1 MAIEDEELRNT
12 FQAAS
17 EEHLQKLEA
26 GLLQLEQNPEDLSG
40 LENLMREAHSLKG
53 DARML
58 GVKDVATLAHQWE
71 HLLGTIY
78 RQEAEVSQDICD
90 RLYQGLDAITAL
102 VQEAVTGESSGVN
115 TFHTLARLMGSQPSD
130 QSQATGDSESSSE
143 SSSES
148 HSESHSEPEAQTP
161 EPAANQQ
168 TPAET
173 ESAAQQ
179 ASTSDS
185 QETSEPTTSKPVTS
199 KPATTEPATADTSTS
214 STATSKNGEY
224 RIDTIR
230 VETRYLDTLMTQAG
244 ELTVTNVR
252 FSHRLSELEE
262 AIAWWED
269 WSREAFNNRLN
280 VHKTQKSDREK
291 AIQQLQEL
299 QDSVEQRLDKL
310 GKIITNLQKSV
321 YEDTTRLDNLTNE
334 LEAGI
339 RTLRLLPLSTIF
351 NLMPRMVR
359 DLSHQQQKQV
369 NFSIEGGDTYT
380 DKRILEEIKDPLMHI
395 IRNAIDHGL
404 ESPDERNT
412 AGKPAVGT
420 LYLRGYQ
427 TANGIAIEVEDD
439 GRGLDLDKIRQKA
452 INQGL
457 YRAEELENMSTTQ
470 LQSLIFEPGFSTSA
484 TITEVSGRG
493 VGLDV
498 VRTNVERLKG
508 SIEVESQVGQGST
521 IRIHLGTTLATAHV
535 LLIKCQSIPFA
546 LPVEFVDTSLFV
558 SPEDIFAIEGRE
570 TILLSEHPVSV
581 VPLSKILELPAT
593 PNGSEAKIR
602 ETSDSQNSQKK
613 DLPCI
618 VIKVGEEKLGLLVDK
633 LLDEQ
638 DVILKPQS
646 KLLRRIRNIA
656 GATILGTGQ
665 VCMVLNP
672 TDLFKSV
679 RQTYTVQ
686 PASQTAAPAEAE
698 VGSIL
703 VVEDSIAIRTQEK
716 RILESAGYEVTTAV
730 DGLDAFNKLQTHS
743 FDALVSDIQMP
754 NMDGLELTRQIR
766 DHPNYQE
773 LPIILVTSMAN
784 EEDKRKGA
792 QAGANAYITKSSFN
806 QEVLLETL
814 QRLV

>member
-1 MAIEDEELRNT
+1 MTIEDEELRGT

-26 GLLQLEQNPEDLSG
+26 GLLHLEQNPQDLSG
-40 LENLMREAHSLKG
+40 LEDLMREAHSLKG

-78 RQEAEVSQDICD
+78 RQEAEVSSEICD
-90 RLYQGLDAITAL
+90 RLYQGLDAIAAL
-102 VQEAVTGESSGVN
+102 VQEAVTGEPSGVD
-115 TFHTLARLMGSQPSD
+115 TFHTLASLMGSQPTE
-130 QSQATGDSESSSE
+130 SQTTSESETSSE
-143 SSSES
+143 A
-148 HSESHSEPEAQTP
+148 PTPTP
-161 EPAANQQ
+161 EPTPEA
-168 TPAET
+168 PAET
-173 ESAAQQ
+173 EASADVSEEESPAEPPEEP
-179 ASTSDS
+179 SEEPS
-185 QETSEPTTSKPVTS
+185 EEPTTSKPT
-199 KPATTEPATADTSTS
+199 PAEPAIPDPANS
-214 STATSKNGEY
+214 SSASSSNGEY

-230 VETRYLDTLMTQAG
+230 VETRHLDTLMTQAG

-252 FSHRLSELEE
+252 FAHRLAELEE
-262 AIAWWED
+262 AIALWED
-269 WSREAFNNRLN
+269 WSREAFNNRIN
-280 VHKTQKSDREK
+280 VHQTQRGDREQ
-291 AIQQLQEL
+291 AIQKLQDL
-299 QDSVEQRLDKL
+299 QDSVEQRLEKL
-310 GKIITNLQKSV
+310 GKIVTHLQKAT
-321 YEDTTRLDNLTNE
+321 YEDTTRLDTLTND

-369 NFSIEGGDTYT
+369 NFAIEGGDTHA

-404 ESPDERNT
+404 ETPSEREA

-452 INQGL
+452 LQKGL
-457 YRAEELENMSTTQ
+457 YRSEELENMSTTQ
-470 LQSLIFEPGFSTSA
+470 LQALIFEPGFSTSA

-508 SIEVESQVGQGST
+508 SIEVESQVGQGCT

-535 LLIKCQSIPFA
+535 LLVECQSIPFA

-558 SPEDIFAIEGRE
+558 SPDDIFAIEGRE

-581 VPLSKILELPAT
+581 VPLAKILELPAAS
-593 PNGSEAKIR
+593 NGSESKVRQASGNENR
-602 ETSDSQNSQKK
+602 HQK

-672 TDLFKSV
+672 TDLLKSV
-679 RQTYTVQ
+679 RQTPTVHKV
-686 PASQTAAPAEAE
+686 SQVVAETE
-698 VGSIL
+698 SQVGSIL

-730 DGLDAFNKLQTHS
+730 DGLDGFNKLQTHP
-743 FDALVSDIQMP
+743 FDAIVSDIQMP

-766 DHPNYQE
+766 QNPKYKE

>member
-1 MAIEDEELRNT
+1 MTIEDEELRST

-26 GLLQLEQNPEDLSG
+26 GLLHLEQNPQDLSG
-40 LENLMREAHSLKG
+40 LEDLMREAHSLKG

-71 HLLGTIY
+71 HLLGSIY
-78 RQEAEVSQDICD
+78 RQEAEVSAEICD
-90 RLYQGLDAITAL
+90 RLYQGLDAIAAL
-102 VQEAVTGESSGVN
+102 VKEAVTGEPAGVD
-115 TFHTLARLMGSQPSD
+115 TFHTLARLMGSQP
-130 QSQATGDSESSSE
+130 TESPVPAS
-143 SSSES
+143 
-148 HSESHSEPEAQTP
+148 TP
-161 EPAANQQ
+161 EP
-168 TPAET
+168 TPEPT
-173 ESAAQQ
+173 E
-179 ASTSDS
+179 ASTTSPAAA
-185 QETSEPTTSKPVTS
+185 SEPTPEPPAEPETEVPPSQTTTIQPTS
-199 KPATTEPATADTSTS
+199 AEPAAS
-214 STATSKNGEY
+214 STASSSNGEY

-230 VETRYLDTLMTQAG
+230 VETRHLDTLMTQAG

-252 FSHRLSELEE
+252 FAHRLAELDE
-262 AIAWWED
+262 AIALWED

-280 VHKTQKSDREK
+280 VHQTQRGDREQ
-291 AIQQLQEL
+291 AIQQLQNL
-299 QDSVEQRLDKL
+299 QDSVEERLEKL
-310 GKIITNLQKSV
+310 GKIITNLQKAT
-321 YEDTTRLDNLTNE
+321 YEDTTRLDTLTND

-369 NFSIEGGDTYT
+369 NFAIEGGDTHA

-404 ESPDERNT
+404 ETPTERET

-420 LYLRGYQ
+420 LYLRAYQ

-439 GRGLDLDKIRQKA
+439 GRGLDLDQIRQKA
-452 INQGL
+452 LQKGL
-457 YRAEELENMSTTQ
+457 YREEELENMSTTQ
-470 LQSLIFEPGFSTSA
+470 LQALIFEPGFSTST

-508 SIEVESQVGQGST
+508 SIEVESQVGRGST

-535 LLIKCQSIPFA
+535 LLVECQSIPFA

-558 SPEDIFAIEGRE
+558 SQDDIFAIEGRE
-570 TILLSEHPVSV
+570 TILLEEHPVSV
-581 VPLSKILELPAT
+581 VSLAQILELPAT
-593 PNGSEAKIR
+593 NNH
-602 ETSDSQNSQKK
+602 SDSPSNGRTSSK

-672 TDLFKSV
+672 TDLLKSV
-679 RQTYTVQ
+679 RQSRTIQEV
-686 PASQTAAPAEAE
+686 SQE
-698 VGSIL
+698 VSETDTQMGSVL

-730 DGLDAFNKLQTHS
+730 DGLDGFNKLQTYS

-766 DHPNYQE
+766 QNPKYKE
-773 LPIILVTSMAN
+773 LPIVLVTSMAN

-814 QRLV
+814 KRLV

>member
-1 MAIEDEELRNT
+1 MTIEDEELRGT

-26 GLLQLEQNPEDLSG
+26 GLLHLEQNPQDLSG
-40 LENLMREAHSLKG
+40 LEDLMREAHSLKG

-78 RQEAEVSQDICD
+78 RQEAEVSSEICD
-90 RLYQGLDAITAL
+90 RLYQGLDAIAAL
-102 VQEAVTGESSGVN
+102 VQEAVTGEPSGVD
-115 TFHTLARLMGSQPSD
+115 TFHTLARLMGSQPTE
-130 QSQATGDSESSSE
+130 SQVTSESETSSE
-143 SSSES
+143 A
-148 HSESHSEPEAQTP
+148 PTP
-161 EPAANQQ
+161 EP
-168 TPAET
+168 TPTPETPEET
-173 ESAAQQ
+173 EASADV
-179 ASTSDS
+179 S
-185 QETSEPTTSKPVTS
+185 EEPTTSKPT
-199 KPATTEPATADTSTS
+199 PAEPAIPDPANTSGVS
-214 STATSKNGEY
+214 SSNGEY

-230 VETRYLDTLMTQAG
+230 VETRHLDTLMTQAG

-252 FSHRLSELEE
+252 FSHRLAELEE
-262 AIAWWED
+262 AIALWED
-269 WSREAFNNRLN
+269 WSREAFNNRIN
-280 VHKTQKSDREK
+280 VHQMQRGDREQALK
-291 AIQQLQEL
+291 QLQDL
-299 QDSVEQRLDKL
+299 QDSVEQRLEKL
-310 GKIITNLQKSV
+310 GKIVTHLQKAT
-321 YEDTTRLDNLTNE
+321 YEDTTRLDNLTQD
-334 LEAGI
+334 LENDI

-369 NFSIEGGDTYT
+369 NFAIEGGDTHA

-404 ESPDERNT
+404 ETPSEREA

-452 INQGL
+452 LQKGL
-457 YRAEELENMSTTQ
+457 YHSEELENMSTNQ
-470 LQSLIFEPGFSTSA
+470 LQALIFEPGFSTST

-498 VRTNVERLKG
+498 VRTNVEHLKG
-508 SIEVESQVGQGST
+508 SIEVESQVGQGCT

-535 LLIKCQSIPFA
+535 LLVESQSIPFA

-558 SPEDIFAIEGRE
+558 SSDDIFAIEGRE

-581 VPLSKILELPAT
+581 VPLAKILELPEA
-593 PNGSEAKIR
+593 PNGSESKFRQASGNENR
-602 ETSDSQNSQKK
+602 QQK

-672 TDLFKSV
+672 TDLLKSV
-679 RQTYTVQ
+679 RQTPTVQ
-686 PASQTAAPAEAE
+686 KVSQVVAETE
-698 VGSIL
+698 SQVGSIL

-730 DGLDAFNKLQTHS
+730 DGWDGFNKLQTHP
-743 FDALVSDIQMP
+743 FDAIVSDIQMP
-754 NMDGLELTRQIR
+754 NMDGLELTRQVR
-766 DHPNYQE
+766 QNPKYQE

-784 EEDKRKGA
+784 EEDKKKGA